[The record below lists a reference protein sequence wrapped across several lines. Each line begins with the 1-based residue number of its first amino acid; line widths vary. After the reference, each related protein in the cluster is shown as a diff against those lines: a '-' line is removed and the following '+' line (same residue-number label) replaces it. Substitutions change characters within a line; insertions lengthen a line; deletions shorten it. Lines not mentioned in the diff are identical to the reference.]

1 MKLNKSRTSL
11 IRLAPINKSK
21 TKKHKKPAK
30 VVPEYLNRII
40 QEINEMK
47 AKSSIKPKQTHQPH
61 RRVPHKISSSNITN
75 ISFRKN
81 SGISSSDFQTR
92 TQSVVDSR
100 EDRVIQNTNSFV
112 YFQLQSMNK

>member
-21 TKKHKKPAK
+21 TKKHNKPAK

-47 AKSSIKPKQTHQPH
+47 AKSSIKPKQPHQPH

-92 TQSVVDSR
+92 TQYVVDSR